1 MDPRGFPE
9 AEAEVAE
16 TAPRDQT
23 EPEPKDLLH
32 HLHPNMAET
41 ALLE

>member
-16 TAPRDQT
+16 TAPRGQK
-23 EPEPKDLLH
+23 EPEPTDLLD
-32 HLHPNMAET
+32 HLHPNMVET